1 MVKAPTAPRQGEV
14 GGCCLKRWIVR
25 RPVVELKSFVAPI
38 ADPVCD
44 SGDVYDY
51 KPEPLAEGKVV

>member
-1 MVKAPTAPRQGEV
+1 M
-14 GGCCLKRWIVR
+14 KRWIVR
-25 RPVVELKSFVAPI
+25 RPVVEPKSFVAPI

-44 SGDVYDY
+44 SRDVYDY

>member
-1 MVKAPTAPRQGEV
+1 M
-14 GGCCLKRWIVR
+14 KRWIVR
-25 RPVVELKSFVAPI
+25 RPVVEPKSFVAPI